1 MQLTHSSLPYAYDA
15 LEPHISRATL
25 EAHHGRHHRAYVEKA
40 KTLAKELRM
49 DDMPLE
55 QIIQFAS
62 RNGHQKGLLNN
73 AAQAW
78 NHAFFWRCLHPDG
91 GGRPAGD
98 LADRIDATF
107 GGYDAFLKEFTAAA
121 LGVFGSGWVW
131 LVIDGPGLAI
141 MDTPNGET
149 PIMRGISPLLT
160 LDVWEHAYYLDYQNR
175 RPDYVATIMEHLV
188 NWGFAA
194 QNLARPRAAASAA
207 DPQIWNSAGG

>member
-73 AAQAW
+73 VAQAW

-91 GGRPAGD
+91 GGRPTGD
-98 LADRIDATF
+98 LADRINATF

-149 PIMRGISPLLT
+149 PIMRGIAPLLT

-207 DPQIWNSAGG
+207 DPQTWNDAGL